1 MKILGYDL
9 PMFSSS
15 SPAQIRALNRLQAC
29 TFTIRQT
36 IKDIEDPQDLDL
48 RADLVIEVQELLDEV
63 VLLSEMISK
72 FAWSDLDQKAH
83 PSYKEDKERLK
94 END

>member
-1 MKILGYDL
+1 LKT
-9 PMFSSS
+9 PRT
-15 SPAQIRALNRLQAC
+15 P
-29 TFTIRQT
+29 
-36 IKDIEDPQDLDL
+36 DL
-48 RADLVIEVQELLDEV
+48 RADLVIEVQELLNEV

-83 PSYKEDKERLK
+83 PSAKEDIK